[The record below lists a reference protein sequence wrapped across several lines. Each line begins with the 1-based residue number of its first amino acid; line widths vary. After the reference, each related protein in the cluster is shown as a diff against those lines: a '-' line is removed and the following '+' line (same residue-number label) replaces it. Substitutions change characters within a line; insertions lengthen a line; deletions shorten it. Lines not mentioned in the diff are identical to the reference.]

1 MQLTDADAVNGS
13 TVSSA
18 STEAPITR
26 AVDALLNQEGAH
38 SIDMALPCIDMASL
52 DAPVGFSI
60 GGETP
65 VPPAIQQHF
74 SRAV

>member
-1 MQLTDADAVNGS
+1 MPPVADAVNGS
-13 TVSSA
+13 KSPSSPDA
-18 STEAPITR
+18 LITR